1 MKAIFAF
8 IVLLLVFLIIGVTWE
23 TAGAAKER
31 EIENKLV
38 IACEQD
44 GSFAIGTSSFDCE
57 EEN

>member
-1 MKAIFAF
+1 MQAVFAF
-8 IVLLLVFLIIGVTWE
+8 VVMLLVFLIVGITWE

-31 EIENKLV
+31 DIENQLV
-38 IACEQD
+38 IACEQE